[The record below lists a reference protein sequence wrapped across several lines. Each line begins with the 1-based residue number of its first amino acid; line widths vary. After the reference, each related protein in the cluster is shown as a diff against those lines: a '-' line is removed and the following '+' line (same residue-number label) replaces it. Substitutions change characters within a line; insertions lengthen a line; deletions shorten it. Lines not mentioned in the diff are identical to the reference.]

1 MTVLP
6 AIVRELR
13 AQGRLPFTYGLRV
26 LGAAALLL
34 VSLFFALESG
44 IVPDDGGRLF
54 GWLNFTLFVFIWVV
68 VPLIAADCISRER
81 REGTIG
87 LLFLTPLKARE
98 IVVAKGLVHGLRALS
113 LWFAV
118 IPVLAIPFLMGGLGR
133 RELAL
138 SFLFNFSSICL
149 TLAAGLLASAVSKNW
164 LRAQILACILSF
176 GLACVFIGLTG
187 YLFEYSVAF
196 KANAYSYVGGSPL
209 IRTSGGTIY
218 MTHFASALAGP
229 SFQYGAASYQYL
241 AINRDTLPLVGFF
254 CVSDYHACWSPML
267 AALSAAGQSSWLST
281 AGGLAVLSLF
291 SLLAAVELAARRLRR
306 IWQEQPPSA
315 RQLWLEEVL
324 CAPVIGVTFL
334 RWWMRRKLEHNP
346 IGWLEQRSWS
356 GRLVMWGWL
365 AVMVSLYC
373 TFLTG
378 SYALQIVHRLQ
389 HIMAWLLL
397 IGLAASAAGS
407 FQRERES
414 GVMEL
419 LLVSPVSEAR
429 IIGGRVRGL
438 WGQFLPALLLL
449 LAAWAYI
456 NSWSHERP
464 DGFAWIQFY
473 CVAFLTL
480 PVIGLYHSLRWK
492 SFITAFLMTFV
503 TGLMLPLL
511 PLVLMLRLQRILYN
525 MYQQLG
531 VRASVEDLPGHV
543 GHFVSL
549 NFWDL
554 FPNLL
559 QVVIAVLI
567 ARRLYRD
574 LRHRNFAFSR
584 TVT

>member
-13 AQGRLPFTYGLRV
+13 AQARLPFTYALRV
-26 LGAAALLL
+26 VGAAALLL
-34 VSLFFALESG
+34 VSVFFALESG
-44 IVPDDGGRLF
+44 FAPDDGGRLF
-54 GWLNFTLFVFIWVV
+54 GWLNFTLFIFIWMI
-68 VPLIAADCISRER
+68 VPLVAADCISRER

-98 IVVAKGLVHGLRALS
+98 IVVAKGFVHGLRALS

-118 IPVLAIPFLMGGLGR
+118 IPLLTIPFLMGGLGR

-149 TLAAGLLASAVSKNW
+149 ALAAGLAASAVSKNW
-164 LRAQILACILSF
+164 LRAQILACILSC
-176 GLACVFIGLTG
+176 GIACSFIGLTG
-187 YLFEYSVAF
+187 YLFEDSVAF
-196 KANAYSYVGGSPL
+196 KSSAFSYG
-209 IRTSGGTIY
+209 GGTSVLRAAGNPAY
-218 MTHFASALAGP
+218 RFHYAPGLAGP
-229 SFQYGAASYQYL
+229 SFYYGTSSYQYL
-241 AINRDTLPLVGFF
+241 AINRDTLPLVGFC
-254 CVSDYHACWSPML
+254 CVSDYNACWSPML
-267 AALSAAGQSSWLST
+267 ASLSSAGQTSWLST
-281 AGGLAVLSLF
+281 AGRLAAL
-291 SLLAAVELAARRLRR
+291 SLLALLVAIELAARRLRR

-324 CAPVIGVTFL
+324 CAPVVGVTFL
-334 RWWMRRKLEHNP
+334 RWWMRRKLDLNP

-373 TFLTG
+373 TCLTG
-378 SYALQIVHRLQ
+378 SYAPQIIHRLQ
-389 HIMAWLLL
+389 NIMAWLLL
-397 IGLAASAAGS
+397 VGLAASAAGS

-419 LLVSPVSEAR
+419 LLVSPVSEAQ

-456 NSWSHERP
+456 NSWSREP
-464 DGFAWIQFY
+464 AGGFAWVQFY

-492 SFITAFLMTFV
+492 NFVSAFLLTCI
-503 TGLMLPLL
+503 TGLMLPLAITL
-511 PLVLMLRLQRILYN
+511 PLRAHLLAVGLPSLYGYSSDMDSADQLQSFLSS
-525 MYQQLG
+525 G
-531 VRASVEDLPGHV
+531 
-543 GHFVSL
+543 
-549 NFWDL
+549 L
-554 FPNLL
+554 FPNIL
-559 QVVIAVLI
+559 QVLIAIFI

-574 LRHRNFAFSR
+574 LRDRNFVFSR
-584 TVT
+584 ALT